1 ERYPCEPET
10 AMALL
15 DEAGWVDHDD
25 NPATPRVASEDALY
39 AEAGTELHFLLQVDA
54 SDQARINAA
63 TIIQDQLGAVGFRV
77 DVEPVDF
84 SSLIPVLLGQTYDAI
99 IIGWTNIS
107 PDTDARAQ
115 FNPEFDRVGS
125 GFNFVSI
132 NNPELSRLMEEAR
145 LLPGCDTQARA
156 ALYHPAQAIQHD
168 ELPYLFMYSPKQVI
182 AV

>member
-1 ERYPCEPET
+1 TNPQNGIDEDGNVIDQGHHPIFGDKRVRKAVAFGVNMDDIISGAVFGEASPAVAHTFPSAWANNPDLEPYPFEPET

-99 IIGWTNIS
+99 IIGWT
-107 PDTDARAQ
+107 
-115 FNPEFDRVGS
+115 
-125 GFNFVSI
+125 
-132 NNPELSRLMEEAR
+132 
-145 LLPGCDTQARA
+145 
-156 ALYHPAQAIQHD
+156 
-168 ELPYLFMYSPKQVI
+168 
-182 AV
+182 